1 MAKGLRS
8 SSKKA
13 NRTKLRARVFQP
25 VEEARLERL
34 HQKLLETA
42 QQPKPETAKEK
53 EMDVDS
59 AEGTLLPLP
68 PPRRAANDL
77 NLTCS
82 PTDATAT
89 TGTKEEGFPKGSSL
103 LTTPIPQSLL
113 ATSTSTPTP
122 TPTPSCPPR
131 DDATPDTDL
140 DSDPDSHFYHLLSLS
155 TSIHSF
161 TPTGHLQLYF
171 DPLPL

>member
-59 AEGTLLPLP
+59 AEGESFPFP
-68 PPRRAANDL
+68 SRATNNL
-77 NLTCS
+77 NLTCI

-89 TGTKEEGFPKGSSL
+89 TGTKEDDFPKGSFL
-103 LTTPIPQSLL
+103 LSTPIPHSLL
-113 ATSTSTPTP
+113 ATSTSTS
-122 TPTPSCPPR
+122 TPSCPPS
-131 DDATPDTDL
+131 DDTTPDP
-140 DSDPDSHFYHLLSLS
+140 DSDPDSDSHFYHLLSLS

-161 TPTGHLQLYF
+161 TPTGHLALYF